1 VSKNA
6 LGVLSA
12 SFNTLAETV
21 QTEWRNKETISRLL
35 AGKNVELELQKK
47 ALDNANRLQ
56 RSFFSHMSHELRTP
70 LNAVINLAGI
80 LSRRLAKTISREE
93 AGYLEIIE
101 RNGRELL
108 TQINDILDWSR
119 FAAGRMEVN
128 VKPFFLQTCIAEIVT
143 MLEPQ
148 AREKGLT
155 LENRVGNELPILN
168 SDTYICRHIL
178 ENLLGNALKFTES
191 GQVEVTARLEQGMI
205 YVAIRDTGIGISS
218 ENLANVFEEYH
229 QGDNGIFSKYGG
241 SGLGL
246 AIAKKYAG
254 LLQGS
259 LSAESTLGVGST
271 FTLRLPLNFLTLGAG
286 PENEVNHGNE

>member
-1 VSKNA
+1 
-6 LGVLSA
+6 
-12 SFNTLAETV
+12 
-21 QTEWRNKETISRLL
+21 
-35 AGKNVELELQKK
+35 
-47 ALDNANRLQ
+47 
-56 RSFFSHMSHELRTP
+56 
-70 LNAVINLAGI
+70 
-80 LSRRLAKTISREE
+80 
-93 AGYLEIIE
+93 
-101 RNGRELL
+101 
-108 TQINDILDWSR
+108 
-119 FAAGRMEVN
+119 
-128 VKPFFLQTCIAEIVT
+128 
-143 MLEPQ
+143 
-148 AREKGLT
+148 
-155 LENRVGNELPILN
+155 
-168 SDTYICRHIL
+168 
-178 ENLLGNALKFTES
+178 
-191 GQVEVTARLEQGMI
+191 VEVTARLEQGMI